1 MHTEPPAEPP
11 GFIVTVTGET
21 VTVVLSGE
29 FDVTS
34 EDFLTSRLARVRRA
48 RPRRLVFDTARVTF
62 IDCASARLIVG
73 TDRWLP
79 PGVKPVIACAPPVVR
94 RVFQVSGLGARCQLE
109 PCGRR

>member
-1 MHTEPPAEPP
+1 VHTEPPAEPP

-62 IDCASARLIVG
+62 IDCASARLVAAAG
-73 TDRWLP
+73 GWLP
-79 PGVKPVIACAPPVVR
+79 PGVKPVIAGAAPVVR
-94 RVFQVSGLGARCQLE
+94 RVFQASGLDARCELE
-109 PCGRR
+109 P